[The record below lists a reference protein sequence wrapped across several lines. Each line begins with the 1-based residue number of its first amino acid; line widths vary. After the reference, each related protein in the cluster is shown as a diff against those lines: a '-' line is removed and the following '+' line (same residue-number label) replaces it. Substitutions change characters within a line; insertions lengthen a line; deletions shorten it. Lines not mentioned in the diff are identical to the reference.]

1 MKQAG
6 TLKTR
11 TWSRPIDEPTKIRL
25 PAESAAH
32 SLPQCHL
39 AWLAAGSFE
48 PIFQLGHL
56 DVVERGLA
64 DLNMQRPG
72 VQRRFTAPFAASELL
87 QRKCPG
93 FIQASRCYL
102 RDVLDAVIVSE
113 AHDASAWLAHGGSIP

>member
-1 MKQAG
+1 MKRAA

-39 AWLAAGSFE
+39 AWLAGGLFE
-48 PIFQLGHL
+48 RIFQLGQL
-56 DVVERGLA
+56 DVVERRLA
-64 DLNMQRPG
+64 SLNIQRPG

-87 QRKCPG
+87 QSKCLG
-93 FIQASRCYL
+93 FIQASRRFLRYL
-102 RDVLDAVIVSE
+102 
-113 AHDASAWLAHGGSIP
+113 